1 MRRTDDNWKIKEEEK
16 LDIIL
21 NWLRNTIKS
30 SSEIEQD
37 FIRKRD
43 NF

>member
-1 MRRTDDNWKIKEEEK
+1 MRRKDDSWRIKEEEK
-16 LDIIL
+16 LDIML

-30 SSEIEQD
+30 SSEIEID